1 MNTDNNTENQPLEA
15 AAPVKLTPTG
25 RIQKECVRIFVLK
38 NPAERKKSRAVSKSA
53 KDFTCI
59 YLRRPVYDELLALA
73 DNDPKRVRTACQITA
88 ARTYKRPN
96 ITWTATVL
104 SGARRLLTTER
115 AELDALEAAAAEAN
129 NAFWSK

>member
-15 AAPVKLTPTG
+15 APVKLTPTG
-25 RIQKECVRIFVLK
+25 RVQKECVRIFVLK
-38 NPAERKKSRAVSKSA
+38 NPADRKKSRAVSKSA

-115 AELDALEAAAAEAN
+115 AELEAFEKEAAAAN